1 MTMQIKR
8 KKDNRVVKCILH
20 RVADIPGGVTVETAT
35 LGGKALFEGTP
46 LGKGKDGLYCVAKT
60 AQIVTAADATA
71 TAYEV
76 AKGHHFKV
84 GDRFSAGEGNGQVI
98 TDINKTDPAKD
109 IITVSATLGKAVKVG
124 DVAFES
130 AGANR
135 TPKVV
140 ATVIAG
146 SNYDVD
152 PDGDNLWVDAWVIAV
167 VRESNS
173 PVIPTAAA
181 STLKGIHYV

>member
-1 MTMQIKR
+1 MTMQVKR

-20 RVADIPGGVTVETAT
+20 RVADIPGGVTVETAS

-46 LGKGKDGLYCVAKT
+46 LGKGENGLYKVAKT

-76 AKGHHFKV
+76 AKGHHFKT
-84 GDRFSAGEGNGQVI
+84 GDRFCAGGGNGQAI
-98 TDINKTDPAKD
+98 TAIDKTDPAKD
-109 IITVSATLGKAVKVG
+109 IITVGTTLGKAVKPG

-130 AGANR
+130 AGANT
-135 TPKVV
+135 TPKVEPTLV
-140 ATVIAG
+140 AG
-146 SNYDVD
+146 SNMDVD

-167 VRESNS
+167 VRDSNS
-173 PVIPTAAA
+173 PAIAPVML

>member
-1 MTMQIKR
+1 MTMQVKR
-8 KKDNRVVKCILH
+8 KKDSRVVKCIVH
-20 RVADIPGGVTVETAT
+20 RIADIPGGVTVETAS

-46 LGKGKDGLYCVAKT
+46 LGKGANGIYNVVKT

-84 GDRFSAGEGNGQVI
+84 GDLFSAAGANGQVI
-98 TDINKTDPAKD
+98 SGIDKSDAAKD
-109 IITVSATLGKAVKVG
+109 TITVSTTLGKAIKVG

-130 AGANR
+130 AGAN
-135 TPKVV
+135 TTLKVQPI
-140 ATVIAG
+140 AIAG

-152 PDGDNLWVDAWVIAV
+152 PDGDNLWVDAWLIGA
-167 VRESNS
+167 VRESNAPAVS
-173 PVIPTAAA
+173 NAIKSA
-181 STLKGIHYV
+181 LKGIIYF